1 MDVPKNLRLAQI
13 MDETKKAKDLI
24 HLAWREEVVWQAK
37 HRKVV
42 AKEESIM
49 ALLNRLE
56 NDLARII
63 DEEDLIDNN
72 PRARKELLGLLRDQ
86 ILIVKREVETMR
98 SLLNALAQA
107 HNADAAHHQS
117 EDVEFQKLDRAL
129 THIKEM
135 ENHLIQL
142 A

>member
-1 MDVPKNLRLAQI
+1 MEAPRNLRLAQI
-13 MDETKKAKDLI
+13 MDETKKAKELI

-49 ALLNRLE
+49 DLLNRLE
-56 NDLARII
+56 NDLARIL
-63 DEEDLIDNN
+63 DEEELIDNN
-72 PRARKELLGLLRDQ
+72 PRARKELLSLLRDQ
-86 ILIVKREVETMR
+86 ILIVKKEVETMR

-107 HNADAAHHQS
+107 HNADAKHHES
-117 EDVEFQKLDRAL
+117 EDVEFAKLERAL
-129 THIKEM
+129 NHIKEM